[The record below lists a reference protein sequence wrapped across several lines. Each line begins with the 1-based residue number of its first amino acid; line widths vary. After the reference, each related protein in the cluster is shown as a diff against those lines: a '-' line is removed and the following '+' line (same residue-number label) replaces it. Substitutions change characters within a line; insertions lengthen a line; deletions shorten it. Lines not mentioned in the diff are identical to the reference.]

1 MASSKEL
8 ELAVKIAGKLDASY
22 GNALSGAAKQANAWS
37 KTAQK
42 AAQIATAA
50 FAAVGTATAAATV
63 VSVKNAISY
72 ESSMADVAKVVDGL
86 KDDNGELTAQYYE
99 MSDALLELSTRI
111 PMTAEELTQ
120 IAAAAGQSGIA
131 RKEIVGFAEDAAK
144 MGVAFDTTADQ
155 AGTWMAQW
163 RTAFKMNQKEVTTL
177 ADQINYLGNVSG
189 ANALQLSGIVT
200 AVGSLGDV
208 GGLSAAQIAAIG
220 DTMASVGVGEDV
232 AATGIAKMITT
243 MTAGSAAT
251 EKQSKVL
258 KKLGI
263 DATALAD
270 RMQTDAQG
278 AITDFMEALQ
288 KLPKAEQAAALKNYF
303 GQESIKPISA
313 LYTNLD
319 ELKKHFDQVA
329 DASLYAG
336 SMEDEYA
343 SRSATTENS
352 IQLAKNALMRLSIT
366 YGQMFAPYVKLAA
379 DKVTEFLNKLTE
391 MKPQMEAVF
400 GWIMSHG
407 KEIAA
412 TIGGIGTALGGVAAA
427 SKAKGAIDIGKQL
440 LGLGGND
447 TAGKGATKK
456 IKTSLVQQITD
467 IATTASQTWKQTRE
481 LAAVDG
487 AGPLALLGTL
497 PGAALSSAA
506 DTKPVQGVTG
516 YIARVKE
523 SFAGLNLG
531 NLGNEDGLVQRVAKQ
546 IGGQLQTGIQAIS
559 ESAPAQALQQ
569 KISGIVQMGAGA
581 IGKAQN
587 IAGKITGGI
596 GGAISKGIGAVSGS
610 GAAGNFVTGTIG
622 SGGLDLISAVGGN
635 ITSLTSRL
643 PAAANLI
650 STAFG
655 PLAGIFGSIL
665 SSALPIVAVVSSII
679 AVISIMGDHLDDVRT
694 AIGNVFGEQGL
705 AVFDGAKA
713 AIQNVGNT
721 IAQAFSPEKLAT
733 VRSAI
738 TGMFGEGAGAA
749 FDGVVQIV
757 QSVVGVLGQLV
768 TFSTTY
774 VKPIITEI
782 FSFVTQTV
790 LPGIMQAFSTAAPY
804 ISQIVSGLG
813 SVILQVATMIAQA
826 IQAALPVIMAVIQ
839 GVLAAFQV
847 AVPVILSVVQSLVA
861 SFQAIVTSIQGI
873 FDGLIAFV
881 TGVFTGNW
889 SQAWEGIKQIFGNA
903 FNALVELAK
912 VPINAVIALINGAID
927 GINSLTGGGI
937 SIPDWVP
944 VAGGQTFS
952 LKLNKIPALAHG
964 GFTQGVSIAGEAGT
978 EAVISFMPT
987 VRSANINTWQQAG
1000 RMLGVNQQQ
1009 AAAVAGAAQPA
1020 ASASSVVVIPAA
1032 VQSLMQQYA
1041 GATQGEALAFADRQV
1056 EMATADPLPLAL
1068 TGDGGNSGTDTEP
1081 TDDDDRPHSAPQ
1093 TGGSSS
1099 GNGGAVYQYAPQF
1112 IFQGSA
1118 NREDVEAANKMG
1130 MTEFRR
1136 MMEQYEKDNSRR
1148 RF

>member
-278 AITDFMEALQ
+278 AIIDFMEALQ

-391 MKPQMEAVF
+391 MKPQMEAAF

-596 GGAISKGIGAVSGS
+596 GGAISKGIGAVS

-1009 AAAVAGAAQPA
+1009 ATAVAGAAQPA

-1041 GATQGEALAFADRQV
+1041 GAMQGEALAFADRQV

-1081 TDDDDRPHSAPQ
+1081 TDDDRPHSAPQ

>member
-144 MGVAFDTTADQ
+144 MGVALDTTADQ

-278 AITDFMEALQ
+278 AIIDFMEALQ

-391 MKPQMEAVF
+391 MKPQMEAAF

-596 GGAISKGIGAVSGS
+596 GGAISKGIGAVSG
-610 GAAGNFVTGTIG
+610 AAGNFVTGTIG

-713 AIQNVGNT
+713 AIKNVGNT

-937 SIPDWVP
+937 SIPGWVP

>member
-278 AITDFMEALQ
+278 AIIDFMEALQ

-391 MKPQMEAVF
+391 MKPQMEAAF

-596 GGAISKGIGAVSGS
+596 GGAISKGIGAVS

-1081 TDDDDRPHSAPQ
+1081 TDDDRPHSAPQ

>member
-278 AITDFMEALQ
+278 AIIDFMEALQ
-288 KLPKAEQAAALKNYF
+288 KLPKPEQAAALKNYF

-319 ELKKHFDQVA
+319 ELKKHFNQVA

-391 MKPQMEAVF
+391 MKPQMEAAF

-467 IATTASQTWKQTRE
+467 IAATASQTWKQTRE

-506 DTKPVQGVTG
+506 DTKPAQAVTG

-531 NLGNEDGLVQRVAKQ
+531 NLGNEDGLVQRVTKH

-569 KISGIVQMGAGA
+569 KISSIVQMGAGA

-596 GGAISKGIGAVSGS
+596 GGAIGKGIGAIS
-610 GAAGNFVTGTIG
+610 GAAGNLLTGTIG
-622 SGGLDLISAVGGN
+622 SGGLDLIGAVGGN
-635 ITSLTSRL
+635 IASLTSRL

-813 SVILQVATMIAQA
+813 SVILQVATMIAQV
-826 IQAALPVIMAVIQ
+826 IQAALPIIEAVIQ

-847 AVPVILSVVQSLVA
+847 AVPAILSVVQSLVA
-861 SFQAIVTSIQGI
+861 SFQAIITSIQGV
-873 FDGLIAFV
+873 FDGLITFV

-889 SQAWEGIKQIFGNA
+889 GQAWEGVKQIFGNA

-912 VPINAVIALINGAID
+912 APINAVIALINGAID

-1068 TGDGGNSGTDTEP
+1068 TGDGGNPGTDTEP
-1081 TDDDDRPHSAPQ
+1081 TDGDDRPHSAPQ
-1093 TGGSSS
+1093 AGGSSN

>member
-278 AITDFMEALQ
+278 AIIDFMEALQ

-319 ELKKHFDQVA
+319 ELKKHFNQVA

-391 MKPQMEAVF
+391 MKPQMEAAF

-467 IATTASQTWKQTRE
+467 IAATASQTWKQTRE

-506 DTKPVQGVTG
+506 DTKPAQAVTG

-531 NLGNEDGLVQRVAKQ
+531 NLGNEDGLVQRVTKH

-569 KISGIVQMGAGA
+569 KISSIVQMGAGA

-596 GGAISKGIGAVSGS
+596 GGAIGKGIGAIS
-610 GAAGNFVTGTIG
+610 GAAGNLVTGTIG
-622 SGGLDLISAVGGN
+622 SGGLDLIGAVGGN
-635 ITSLTSRL
+635 IASLTSRL

-813 SVILQVATMIAQA
+813 SVILQVATMIAQV
-826 IQAALPVIMAVIQ
+826 IQAALPIIEAVIQ

-847 AVPVILSVVQSLVA
+847 AVPAILSVVQSLVA
-861 SFQAIVTSIQGI
+861 SFQAIITSIQGV
-873 FDGLIAFV
+873 FDGLITFV

-889 SQAWEGIKQIFGNA
+889 GQAWEGVKQIFGNA

-912 VPINAVIALINGAID
+912 APINAVIALINGAID

-1068 TGDGGNSGTDTEP
+1068 TGDGGNPGTDTEP
-1081 TDDDDRPHSAPQ
+1081 TDGDDRPHSAPQ
-1093 TGGSSS
+1093 AGGSSN

>member
-63 VSVKNAISY
+63 ASVKNAISY

-86 KDDNGELTAQYYE
+86 KDDNGALTAQYYE

-263 DATALAD
+263 DATDLAD

-278 AITDFMEALQ
+278 AIIDFMEALQ

-319 ELKKHFDQVA
+319 ELKKHFDHVA

-391 MKPQMEAVF
+391 MKPQMEAAF

-412 TIGGIGTALGGVAAA
+412 TIGGIATALGGAAVA

-447 TAGKGATKK
+447 AAGKGATKK

-467 IATTASQTWKQTRE
+467 IAATASQTWKQTRE

-506 DTKPVQGVTG
+506 DTKPAQAVTG

-531 NLGNEDGLVQRVAKQ
+531 NLGNEDGLVQRVTKH

-569 KISGIVQMGAGA
+569 KISSIVQMGAGA

-596 GGAISKGIGAVSGS
+596 GGAIGKGIGAIS
-610 GAAGNFVTGTIG
+610 GAAGNLVTGTIG

-635 ITSLTSRL
+635 IASLTSRL

-650 STAFG
+650 GTAFG
-655 PLAGIFGSIL
+655 PLTGIFGSIL

-679 AVISIMGDHLDDVRT
+679 AVISIMGDHLDDVRA

-713 AIQNVGNT
+713 AIQNVGDT

-768 TFSTTY
+768 AFSTTY

-826 IQAALPVIMAVIQ
+826 IQAALPVVMAVIQ

-861 SFQAIVTSIQGI
+861 SFQAIVASIQGV

-889 SQAWEGIKQIFGNA
+889 SQAWEGVKQIFGNA

-1068 TGDGGNSGTDTEP
+1068 TGDGSNPGTDTEP
-1081 TDDDDRPHSAPQ
+1081 TDGDDRPHSAPQ
-1093 TGGSSS
+1093 TGGSSN

>member
-111 PMTAEELTQ
+111 PVTAEELTQ

-278 AITDFMEALQ
+278 AIIDFMEALQ

-366 YGQMFAPYVKLAA
+366 CGQMFAPYVKLAA

-391 MKPQMEAVF
+391 MKPQMEAAF

-412 TIGGIGTALGGVAAA
+412 TIGGIATALGGAAVA

-447 TAGKGATKK
+447 AAGKGATKK

-467 IATTASQTWKQTRE
+467 IAATASQTWKQTRE

-596 GGAISKGIGAVSGS
+596 GGAISKGIGAVS

-1081 TDDDDRPHSAPQ
+1081 TDDDRPHSAPQ

>member
-111 PMTAEELTQ
+111 PMTAEELSQ

-278 AITDFMEALQ
+278 AIIDFMEALQ

-391 MKPQMEAVF
+391 MKPQMEAAF

-506 DTKPVQGVTG
+506 DTKPAQAVTG

-531 NLGNEDGLVQRVAKQ
+531 NLGNEDGLVQRVTKH

-569 KISGIVQMGAGA
+569 KISSIVQMGAGA

-596 GGAISKGIGAVSGS
+596 GGAIGKGIGAIS
-610 GAAGNFVTGTIG
+610 GAAGNLVTGTIG

-635 ITSLTSRL
+635 IASLTSRL

-650 STAFG
+650 GTAFG

-679 AVISIMGDHLDDVRT
+679 AVISIMGDHLDDVRA

-713 AIQNVGNT
+713 AIQNVGDT

-889 SQAWEGIKQIFGNA
+889 SQAWESIKQIFGNA

>member
-72 ESSMADVAKVVDGL
+72 ESNMADVAKVVDGL
-86 KDDNGELTAQYYE
+86 KDDNGELTAQYYG
-99 MSDALLELSTRI
+99 MSDALLKLSTRI
-111 PMTAEELTQ
+111 PVTAKGLTQ

-131 RKEIVGFAEDAAK
+131 RKEIVGFVEDAAK

-163 RTAFKMNQKEVTTL
+163 RTAFKMNQKEVTTM

-189 ANALQLSGIVT
+189 ANALQLSSIVT

-263 DATALAD
+263 DATDLAD

-278 AITDFMEALQ
+278 AIIDFMEALQ

-319 ELKKHFDQVA
+319 ELKKHFNQVA

-391 MKPQMEAVF
+391 MKPQMEAAF

-412 TIGGIGTALGGVAAA
+412 TIGGIATALGGAAVA

-447 TAGKGATKK
+447 AAGKGATKK
-456 IKTSLVQQITD
+456 IKASLVQQITD
-467 IATTASQTWKQTRE
+467 IAATASQTWKQTRE
-481 LAAVDG
+481 LTAVDG

-506 DTKPVQGVTG
+506 DTKPAQAVTG

-531 NLGNEDGLVQRVAKQ
+531 NLGNEDGLVQRVTKH

-569 KISGIVQMGAGA
+569 KISSIVQMGAGA

-596 GGAISKGIGAVSGS
+596 GGAIGKGIGAIS
-610 GAAGNFVTGTIG
+610 GAAGNLVTGTIG

-635 ITSLTSRL
+635 IASLTSRL

-650 STAFG
+650 GTAFG

-826 IQAALPVIMAVIQ
+826 IQATLPIIEAVIQ

-861 SFQAIVTSIQGI
+861 SFQAIVASIQGV

-889 SQAWEGIKQIFGNA
+889 GQAWEGVKQIFGNA

-912 VPINAVIALINGAID
+912 APINAVIALINGAID

-1068 TGDGGNSGTDTEP
+1068 TGDGGNPGTDTEP
-1081 TDDDDRPHSAPQ
+1081 TDGDDRPHSAPQ
-1093 TGGSSS
+1093 AGGSSN

>member
-263 DATALAD
+263 DATDLAN

-278 AITDFMEALQ
+278 AIIDFMEALQ

-319 ELKKHFDQVA
+319 ELKKHFNQVA

-391 MKPQMEAVF
+391 MKPQMEAAF

-412 TIGGIGTALGGVAAA
+412 TIGGIATALGGAAVA

-447 TAGKGATKK
+447 AAGKGTTKK

-506 DTKPVQGVTG
+506 DTKPAQAVTG

-531 NLGNEDGLVQRVAKQ
+531 NLGNEDGLVQRVTKH
-546 IGGQLQTGIQAIS
+546 IGGQLQTGIRAIS

-569 KISGIVQMGAGA
+569 KISSIVQMGAGA

-596 GGAISKGIGAVSGS
+596 GGAIGKGIGAIS
-610 GAAGNFVTGTIG
+610 GAAGNLVTGTIG

-635 ITSLTSRL
+635 IASLTSRL

-650 STAFG
+650 GTAFG

-679 AVISIMGDHLDDVRT
+679 AVISIMGDHLDDVRA

-713 AIQNVGNT
+713 AIKNVGDT

-757 QSVVGVLGQLV
+757 QGVVGVLGQLV

-826 IQAALPVIMAVIQ
+826 IQTALPVIMAVIQ

-861 SFQAIVTSIQGI
+861 SFQAIVTSIQGV

-889 SQAWEGIKQIFGNA
+889 SQAWEGVKQIFGNA

-1068 TGDGGNSGTDTEP
+1068 TGDGGNPGTDTEP

>member
-278 AITDFMEALQ
+278 AIIDFMEALQ

-319 ELKKHFDQVA
+319 ELKKHFNQVA

-391 MKPQMEAVF
+391 MKPQMEAAF

-412 TIGGIGTALGGVAAA
+412 TIGGIATALGGVAAA

-467 IATTASQTWKQTRE
+467 IAATASQTWKQTRE

-506 DTKPVQGVTG
+506 DTKPAQAVTG

-531 NLGNEDGLVQRVAKQ
+531 NLGNEDGLVQRVTKH

-569 KISGIVQMGAGA
+569 KISSIVQMGAGA

-596 GGAISKGIGAVSGS
+596 GGAIGKGIGAIS
-610 GAAGNFVTGTIG
+610 GAAGNLVTGTIG

-635 ITSLTSRL
+635 IASLTSRL

-650 STAFG
+650 GTAFG

-679 AVISIMGDHLDDVRT
+679 AVISIMGDHLDDVRA

-713 AIQNVGNT
+713 AIQNVGDT

-861 SFQAIVTSIQGI
+861 SFQAIVTSIQGV

-889 SQAWEGIKQIFGNA
+889 SQAWEGVKQIFGNA

-1068 TGDGGNSGTDTEP
+1068 TGDGGNPGTDTEP
-1081 TDDDDRPHSAPQ
+1081 TDGDDRPHSAPQ
-1093 TGGSSS
+1093 TGGSNN

-1112 IFQGSA
+1112 IFQGATS
-1118 NREDVEAANKMG
+1118 REDVEAANKMG

>member
-278 AITDFMEALQ
+278 AIIDFMEALQ

-319 ELKKHFDQVA
+319 ELKKHFNQVA

-391 MKPQMEAVF
+391 MKPQMEAAF

-412 TIGGIGTALGGVAAA
+412 TIGGIATALGGAAVA

-447 TAGKGATKK
+447 AAGKGTTKK

-467 IATTASQTWKQTRE
+467 IAATASQTWKQTRE

-506 DTKPVQGVTG
+506 DTKPAQAVTG

-531 NLGNEDGLVQRVAKQ
+531 NLGNEDGLVQRVTKH

-569 KISGIVQMGAGA
+569 KISSIVQMGAGA

-596 GGAISKGIGAVSGS
+596 GGAIGKGIGAIS
-610 GAAGNFVTGTIG
+610 GAAGNLVTGTIG

-635 ITSLTSRL
+635 IASLTSRL

-650 STAFG
+650 GTAFG

-713 AIQNVGNT
+713 AIQNVGDT

-889 SQAWEGIKQIFGNA
+889 SQAWEGVKQIFGNA

-1068 TGDGGNSGTDTEP
+1068 TGDGGNPGTDTEP
-1081 TDDDDRPHSAPQ
+1081 TDGDDRPHNAPQ
-1093 TGGSSS
+1093 TGGSSN

>member
-63 VSVKNAISY
+63 ASVKNAISY

-263 DATALAD
+263 DATDLAD

-278 AITDFMEALQ
+278 AIIDFMEALQ

-319 ELKKHFDQVA
+319 ELKKHFGQVA
-329 DASLYAG
+329 DVSLYAG

-391 MKPQMEAVF
+391 MKPQMEAAF

-412 TIGGIGTALGGVAAA
+412 TIGGIATALGGAAVA

-447 TAGKGATKK
+447 AAGKGATKK

-467 IATTASQTWKQTRE
+467 IAATASQTWKQTRE

-506 DTKPVQGVTG
+506 DTKPAQAVTG

-531 NLGNEDGLVQRVAKQ
+531 NLGNEDGLVQRVTKH

-569 KISGIVQMGAGA
+569 KISSIVQMGAGA

-596 GGAISKGIGAVSGS
+596 GGAIGKGIGAIS
-610 GAAGNFVTGTIG
+610 GAAGNLVTGTIG

-635 ITSLTSRL
+635 IASLTSRL

-650 STAFG
+650 GTAFG
-655 PLAGIFGSIL
+655 PLTGIFGSIL

-679 AVISIMGDHLDDVRT
+679 AVISIMGDHLDDVRA

-713 AIQNVGNT
+713 AIQNVGDT

-768 TFSTTY
+768 AFSTTY

-826 IQAALPVIMAVIQ
+826 IQAALPVVMAVIQ

-861 SFQAIVTSIQGI
+861 SFQAIVASIQGV

-889 SQAWEGIKQIFGNA
+889 SQAWEGVKQIFGNA

-1020 ASASSVVVIPAA
+1020 ASASSVVVIPAS

-1068 TGDGGNSGTDTEP
+1068 TGDGGNPGTDTEP
-1081 TDDDDRPHSAPQ
+1081 TDGDDRPHSAPQ
-1093 TGGSSS
+1093 TGGSSN

-1118 NREDVEAANKMG
+1118 SREDVEAANKMG

>member
-1 MASSKEL
+1 M
-8 ELAVKIAGKLDASY
+8 
-22 GNALSGAAKQANAWS
+22 
-37 KTAQK
+37 
-42 AAQIATAA
+42 
-50 FAAVGTATAAATV
+50 
-63 VSVKNAISY
+63 
-72 ESSMADVAKVVDGL
+72 
-86 KDDNGELTAQYYE
+86 
-99 MSDALLELSTRI
+99 
-111 PMTAEELTQ
+111 
-120 IAAAAGQSGIA
+120 
-131 RKEIVGFAEDAAK
+131 
-144 MGVAFDTTADQ
+144 
-155 AGTWMAQW
+155 
-163 RTAFKMNQKEVTTL
+163 
-177 ADQINYLGNVSG
+177 
-189 ANALQLSGIVT
+189 
-200 AVGSLGDV
+200 
-208 GGLSAAQIAAIG
+208 
-220 DTMASVGVGEDV
+220 
-232 AATGIAKMITT
+232 
-243 MTAGSAAT
+243 
-251 EKQSKVL
+251 
-258 KKLGI
+258 
-263 DATALAD
+263 
-270 RMQTDAQG
+270 
-278 AITDFMEALQ
+278 
-288 KLPKAEQAAALKNYF
+288 
-303 GQESIKPISA
+303 
-313 LYTNLD
+313 
-319 ELKKHFDQVA
+319 
-329 DASLYAG
+329 
-336 SMEDEYA
+336 
-343 SRSATTENS
+343 
-352 IQLAKNALMRLSIT
+352 
-366 YGQMFAPYVKLAA
+366 
-379 DKVTEFLNKLTE
+379 
-391 MKPQMEAVF
+391 
-400 GWIMSHG
+400 
-407 KEIAA
+407 
-412 TIGGIGTALGGVAAA
+412 
-427 SKAKGAIDIGKQL
+427 
-440 LGLGGND
+440 
-447 TAGKGATKK
+447 
-456 IKTSLVQQITD
+456 
-467 IATTASQTWKQTRE
+467 
-481 LAAVDG
+481 
-487 AGPLALLGTL
+487 
-497 PGAALSSAA
+497 
-506 DTKPVQGVTG
+506 TG

-531 NLGNEDGLVQRVAKQ
+531 NLGNEDGLVQRVTKH

-596 GGAISKGIGAVSGS
+596 GGAISKGIGAVS

-782 FSFVTQTV
+782 FGFVTQTV

-826 IQAALPVIMAVIQ
+826 IQAALPIIEAVIQ

-847 AVPVILSVVQSLVA
+847 AVPAILSVVQSLVA
-861 SFQAIVTSIQGI
+861 SFQAIITSIQGI
-873 FDGLIAFV
+873 FDGLITFV

-889 SQAWEGIKQIFGNA
+889 GQAWEGVKQIFGNA

-912 VPINAVIALINGAID
+912 APINAVIALINGAID

-944 VAGGQTFS
+944 VVGGQTFS

-987 VRSANINTWQQAG
+987 VRSENIGTWQQAG

-1020 ASASSVVVIPAA
+1020 ANASSVVVIPAA
-1032 VQSLMQQYA
+1032 VQNLMQQYA
-1041 GATQGEALAFADRQV
+1041 GATQSETLAFADRQV

-1068 TGDGGNSGTDTEP
+1068 TGEGGKPGDSPEPDGSEDDKPRSTPQPSG
-1081 TDDDDRPHSAPQ
+1081 
-1093 TGGSSS
+1093 SS

-1118 NREDVEAANKMG
+1118 SREDVEAANKMG
-1130 MTEFRR
+1130 MAEFRR

>member
-86 KDDNGELTAQYYE
+86 KDDNGDLTAQYYE

-278 AITDFMEALQ
+278 AIIDFMEALQ

-391 MKPQMEAVF
+391 MKPQMEAAF

-596 GGAISKGIGAVSGS
+596 GGAISKGIGAVSG
-610 GAAGNFVTGTIG
+610 AAGNLVTGTIG
-622 SGGLDLISAVGGN
+622 SGGLDLISAAGGN

-738 TGMFGEGAGAA
+738 TGMFGERAGAA

-889 SQAWEGIKQIFGNA
+889 SQAWESIKQIFGNA

>member
-63 VSVKNAISY
+63 ASVKNAISY

-86 KDDNGELTAQYYE
+86 KDNNGELTAQYYE

-278 AITDFMEALQ
+278 AIIDFMEALQ

-391 MKPQMEAVF
+391 MKPQMEAAF

-467 IATTASQTWKQTRE
+467 IAATASQTWKQTRE

-506 DTKPVQGVTG
+506 DTKPAQAVTG

-531 NLGNEDGLVQRVAKQ
+531 NLGNEDGLVQRVTKH

-569 KISGIVQMGAGA
+569 KISSIVQMGAGA

-596 GGAISKGIGAVSGS
+596 GGAIGKGIGAIS
-610 GAAGNFVTGTIG
+610 GAAGNLVTGTIG
-622 SGGLDLISAVGGN
+622 SGGLDLIGAVGGN
-635 ITSLTSRL
+635 IASLTSRL

-861 SFQAIVTSIQGI
+861 SFQAIVTSIQGV

-1068 TGDGGNSGTDTEP
+1068 TGDGGNPGTDTEP
-1081 TDDDDRPHSAPQ
+1081 TDGDDRPHSAPQ
-1093 TGGSSS
+1093 TGGSSN

>member
-263 DATALAD
+263 DATTLAD

-278 AITDFMEALQ
+278 AIIDFMEALQ

-319 ELKKHFDQVA
+319 ELKKHFNQVA

-391 MKPQMEAVF
+391 MKPQMEAAF

-412 TIGGIGTALGGVAAA
+412 TIGGIATALGGVAVA

-447 TAGKGATKK
+447 AAGKGATKK

-467 IATTASQTWKQTRE
+467 IAATASQTWKQTRE

-506 DTKPVQGVTG
+506 DTKPAQAVTG

-531 NLGNEDGLVQRVAKQ
+531 NLGNEDGLVQRVTKH

-569 KISGIVQMGAGA
+569 KISSIVQMGAGA

-596 GGAISKGIGAVSGS
+596 GGAIGKGIGAVSG
-610 GAAGNFVTGTIG
+610 AAGNLVTGTIG

-635 ITSLTSRL
+635 IASLTSRL

-650 STAFG
+650 GTAFG
-655 PLAGIFGSIL
+655 PLTGIFGSIL

-705 AVFDGAKA
+705 AVFDGARA
-713 AIQNVGNT
+713 AIQNVGDT

-847 AVPVILSVVQSLVA
+847 AVPVILSVVQSLVT
-861 SFQAIVTSIQGI
+861 SFQAIVTSIQGV

-1056 EMATADPLPLAL
+1056 EMATAAPLPLAL
-1068 TGDGGNSGTDTEP
+1068 TGDGGNPGTDTEP
-1081 TDDDDRPHSAPQ
+1081 TDGDDRPHSAPQ
-1093 TGGSSS
+1093 TGGSSN

>member
-72 ESSMADVAKVVDGL
+72 ESSMGDVAKVVDGL
-86 KDDNGELTAQYYE
+86 KDDNGELTAQYYG
-99 MSDALLELSTRI
+99 MSDALLKLSTRI
-111 PMTAEELTQ
+111 PVTAKGLTQ

-131 RKEIVGFAEDAAK
+131 REEIVGFTEDAAK

-189 ANALQLSGIVT
+189 ANALQLSSIVT

-263 DATALAD
+263 DATDLAD

-278 AITDFMEALQ
+278 AIIDFMEALQ

-319 ELKKHFDQVA
+319 ELKKHFNQVA

-391 MKPQMEAVF
+391 MKPQMEAAF

-412 TIGGIGTALGGVAAA
+412 TIGGIATALGGAAVA

-440 LGLGGND
+440 PGLGGND
-447 TAGKGATKK
+447 AAGKGTTKK

-467 IATTASQTWKQTRE
+467 IAATASQTWKQTRE

-487 AGPLALLGTL
+487 AGPLTLLGTL

-506 DTKPVQGVTG
+506 DTKPAQAVTG

-531 NLGNEDGLVQRVAKQ
+531 NLGNEDGLVQRVTKH

-569 KISGIVQMGAGA
+569 KISSIVQMGAGA

-596 GGAISKGIGAVSGS
+596 GGAIGKGIGAIS
-610 GAAGNFVTGTIG
+610 GAAGNLVTGTIG

-635 ITSLTSRL
+635 IASLTSRL

-650 STAFG
+650 GTAFG
-655 PLAGIFGSIL
+655 PLTGIFGSIL

-679 AVISIMGDHLDDVRT
+679 AVISIMGDHLDDVRA

-713 AIQNVGNT
+713 AIQNVGDT

-826 IQAALPVIMAVIQ
+826 IQTALPVIMAVIQ

-861 SFQAIVTSIQGI
+861 SFQAIVTSIQGV

-889 SQAWEGIKQIFGNA
+889 SQAWEGVKQIFGNA

-1068 TGDGGNSGTDTEP
+1068 TGDGGNPGTDTEP

>member
-63 VSVKNAISY
+63 ASVKNAISY

-189 ANALQLSGIVT
+189 ANALQLSSIVT

-232 AATGIAKMITT
+232 AATGIAKLITT

-263 DATALAD
+263 DATDLAD

-278 AITDFMEALQ
+278 AIIDFMEALQ

-303 GQESIKPISA
+303 GQESIKPISV

-319 ELKKHFDQVA
+319 ELKKHFNQVA

-379 DKVTEFLNKLTE
+379 DKATEFLNKLTE
-391 MKPQMEAVF
+391 MKPQMEAAF

-412 TIGGIGTALGGVAAA
+412 TIGGIATALGGAAVA
-427 SKAKGAIDIGKQL
+427 SKAKGATDIGKQL

-447 TAGKGATKK
+447 AAGKGATEK

-467 IATTASQTWKQTRE
+467 IAATASQTWKQTRE

-506 DTKPVQGVTG
+506 DTKPAQAVTG

-531 NLGNEDGLVQRVAKQ
+531 NLGNEDGLVQRVTKH

-569 KISGIVQMGAGA
+569 KISSIVQMGAGA

-596 GGAISKGIGAVSGS
+596 GGAIGKGIGAIS
-610 GAAGNFVTGTIG
+610 GAAGNLVTGTIG

-635 ITSLTSRL
+635 IASLTSRL

-650 STAFG
+650 GTAFG

-679 AVISIMGDHLDDVRT
+679 AVISIMGDHLDDVRA

-705 AVFDGAKA
+705 AVFDGAKT
-713 AIQNVGNT
+713 AIQNVGDT

-826 IQAALPVIMAVIQ
+826 IRAALPVIMAVIQ

-1068 TGDGGNSGTDTEP
+1068 TGDGGNPGTDTEP
-1081 TDDDDRPHSAPQ
+1081 TDGDDRPHSAPQ
-1093 TGGSSS
+1093 TGGSSN

>member
-278 AITDFMEALQ
+278 AIIDFMEALQ

-319 ELKKHFDQVA
+319 ELKKHFNQVA

-391 MKPQMEAVF
+391 MKPQMEAAF

-412 TIGGIGTALGGVAAA
+412 TIGGIATALGGAAVA

-447 TAGKGATKK
+447 AAGKGATKK

-467 IATTASQTWKQTRE
+467 IAATASQTWKQTRE

-497 PGAALSSAA
+497 PGAALSSAT
-506 DTKPVQGVTG
+506 DTKPAQAVTG

-531 NLGNEDGLVQRVAKQ
+531 NLGNEDGLVQRVTKH

-569 KISGIVQMGAGA
+569 KISSIVQMGAGA

-596 GGAISKGIGAVSGS
+596 GGAIGKGIGAIS
-610 GAAGNFVTGTIG
+610 GAAGNLVTGTIG

-635 ITSLTSRL
+635 IASLTSRL

-650 STAFG
+650 GTAFG
-655 PLAGIFGSIL
+655 PLTGIFGSIL

-713 AIQNVGNT
+713 AIQNVGDT

-847 AVPVILSVVQSLVA
+847 AVPVILSVVQSLAA

-889 SQAWEGIKQIFGNA
+889 SQAWEGVKQIFGDA

-1068 TGDGGNSGTDTEP
+1068 TGDGGNPGTDTEP
-1081 TDDDDRPHSAPQ
+1081 TDGDDRPHSAPQ
-1093 TGGSSS
+1093 TGGSSN

>member
-50 FAAVGTATAAATV
+50 FAAVDTATAAATV
-63 VSVKNAISY
+63 ASVKNAISY

-86 KDDNGELTAQYYE
+86 KDDNGALTAQYYE

-263 DATALAD
+263 DATDLAD

-278 AITDFMEALQ
+278 AIIDFMEALQ

-303 GQESIKPISA
+303 GQESIKPIST

-379 DKVTEFLNKLTE
+379 DKVAEFLNKLTE
-391 MKPQMEAVF
+391 MKPQMEAAF

-412 TIGGIGTALGGVAAA
+412 TIGGIATALGGAAVA

-447 TAGKGATKK
+447 AAGKGATKK

-467 IATTASQTWKQTRE
+467 IAATASQTWKQTRE

-487 AGPLALLGTL
+487 TGPLALLGTL
-497 PGAALSSAA
+497 PDAALSSAA
-506 DTKPVQGVTG
+506 DTKPAQAVTG

-531 NLGNEDGLVQRVAKQ
+531 NLGNEDGLVQRVTKH

-569 KISGIVQMGAGA
+569 KISSIVQMGAGA
-581 IGKAQN
+581 IGKVQN

-596 GGAISKGIGAVSGS
+596 GGAIGKGIGAIS
-610 GAAGNFVTGTIG
+610 GAAGNLVTGTIG

-635 ITSLTSRL
+635 IASLTSRL

-650 STAFG
+650 GTAFG
-655 PLAGIFGSIL
+655 PLTGIFGSIL

-679 AVISIMGDHLDDVRT
+679 AVISIMGDHLDDVRA

-713 AIQNVGNT
+713 AIQNVGDT

-782 FSFVTQTV
+782 FGFVTQTV

-861 SFQAIVTSIQGI
+861 SFQAIVASIQGV

-889 SQAWEGIKQIFGNA
+889 SQAWEGVKQIFGNA

-1068 TGDGGNSGTDTEP
+1068 TGDGSNPGTDTEP
-1081 TDDDDRPHSAPQ
+1081 TDGDDRPHSAPQ
-1093 TGGSSS
+1093 TGGSSN

>member
-22 GNALSGAAKQANAWS
+22 GNALSGAAKQANTWS

-263 DATALAD
+263 DATDLAD
-270 RMQTDAQG
+270 RMQTDAKG
-278 AITDFMEALQ
+278 AIIDFMEALQ

-391 MKPQMEAVF
+391 MKPQMEAAF

-412 TIGGIGTALGGVAAA
+412 TIGGIATALGGAAVA

-447 TAGKGATKK
+447 AAGKGATKK

-467 IATTASQTWKQTRE
+467 IAATASQTWKQTRE

-506 DTKPVQGVTG
+506 DTKPAQAVTG

-531 NLGNEDGLVQRVAKQ
+531 NLGNEDGLVQRVTKH

-569 KISGIVQMGAGA
+569 KISSIVQMGAGA

-596 GGAISKGIGAVSGS
+596 GGAIGKGIGAIS
-610 GAAGNFVTGTIG
+610 GAAGNLVTGTIG

-635 ITSLTSRL
+635 IASLTSRL

-650 STAFG
+650 GTAFG

-713 AIQNVGNT
+713 AIQNVGDT

-826 IQAALPVIMAVIQ
+826 IQTALPVIMAVIQ
-839 GVLAAFQV
+839 GILAAFQV

-861 SFQAIVTSIQGI
+861 SFQAIVTSIQGV

-889 SQAWEGIKQIFGNA
+889 SQAWEGVKQIFGNA

-1068 TGDGGNSGTDTEP
+1068 TGDGGNPGTDTEP
-1081 TDDDDRPHSAPQ
+1081 TDGDDRPHSAPQ
-1093 TGGSSS
+1093 TGGSSN

>member
-63 VSVKNAISY
+63 ASVKNAISY

-278 AITDFMEALQ
+278 AIIDFMEALQ

-319 ELKKHFDQVA
+319 ELKKHFNQVA

-391 MKPQMEAVF
+391 MKPQMEAAF

-412 TIGGIGTALGGVAAA
+412 TIGGIATALGGAAAA

-447 TAGKGATKK
+447 AAGKGTTKK

-467 IATTASQTWKQTRE
+467 IAATASQTWKQTRE

-506 DTKPVQGVTG
+506 DTKPAQAVTG
-516 YIARVKE
+516 YIARAKE

-531 NLGNEDGLVQRVAKQ
+531 NLGNEDGLVQRVTKH

-569 KISGIVQMGAGA
+569 KISSIVQMGAGA

-596 GGAISKGIGAVSGS
+596 GGAIGKGIGAIS
-610 GAAGNFVTGTIG
+610 GAAGNLVTGTIG

-635 ITSLTSRL
+635 IASLTSRL

-650 STAFG
+650 GTAFG

-679 AVISIMGDHLDDVRT
+679 AVISIMGDHLDDVRA

-705 AVFDGAKA
+705 AVFDGAKT
-713 AIQNVGNT
+713 AIQNVGDT

-749 FDGVVQIV
+749 FDGVVQII

-861 SFQAIVTSIQGI
+861 SFQAIVTSIQGV

-1032 VQSLMQQYA
+1032 VQNLMQQYA

-1068 TGDGGNSGTDTEP
+1068 TGTGGNPGTDTEP
-1081 TDDDDRPHSAPQ
+1081 TDGDDRPHSTPQ

-1112 IFQGSA
+1112 IFQGSTS
-1118 NREDVEAANKMG
+1118 REDVEAANKMG
-1130 MTEFRR
+1130 MAEFRR

>member
-278 AITDFMEALQ
+278 AIIDFMEALQ

-319 ELKKHFDQVA
+319 ELKKHFNQVA

-391 MKPQMEAVF
+391 MKPQMEAAF

-412 TIGGIGTALGGVAAA
+412 TIGGIATALGGAAVA

-447 TAGKGATKK
+447 AAGKGTTKK

-467 IATTASQTWKQTRE
+467 IAATASQTWKQTRE

-506 DTKPVQGVTG
+506 DTKPAQAVTG

-531 NLGNEDGLVQRVAKQ
+531 NLGNEDGLVQRVTKH

-569 KISGIVQMGAGA
+569 KISSIVQMGAGA

-596 GGAISKGIGAVSGS
+596 GGAIGKGIGAIS
-610 GAAGNFVTGTIG
+610 GAAGNLVTGTIG

-635 ITSLTSRL
+635 IASLTSRL

-650 STAFG
+650 GTAFG

-713 AIQNVGNT
+713 AIQNVGDT

-826 IQAALPVIMAVIQ
+826 IQTVLPVIMAVIQ

-861 SFQAIVTSIQGI
+861 SFQAIVTSIQGV

-889 SQAWEGIKQIFGNA
+889 SQAWEGVKQIFGNA

>member
-86 KDDNGELTAQYYE
+86 KDDNGELTAQYYG
-99 MSDALLELSTRI
+99 MSDALLKLSTRI
-111 PMTAEELTQ
+111 PVTAKGLTQ

-144 MGVAFDTTADQ
+144 MSVAFDTTADQ

-189 ANALQLSGIVT
+189 ANALQLSSIVT

-232 AATGIAKMITT
+232 TATGIAKMITT

-263 DATALAD
+263 DATDLAD

-278 AITDFMEALQ
+278 AIIDFMEALQ

-319 ELKKHFDQVA
+319 ELKKHFNQVA

-391 MKPQMEAVF
+391 MKPQMEAAF

-412 TIGGIGTALGGVAAA
+412 TIGGIATALGGVAVA
-427 SKAKGAIDIGKQL
+427 SKAKDAIDIGKQL
-440 LGLGGND
+440 LGLDGND
-447 TAGKGATKK
+447 AAGKGATKK

-467 IATTASQTWKQTRE
+467 IAATASQTWKQTRE

-506 DTKPVQGVTG
+506 DTKPAQAVTG

-531 NLGNEDGLVQRVAKQ
+531 NLGNEDGLVQRVTKH

-569 KISGIVQMGAGA
+569 KISSIVQMGAGA

-596 GGAISKGIGAVSGS
+596 GGAIGKGIGAIS
-610 GAAGNFVTGTIG
+610 GAAGNLVTGTIG

-635 ITSLTSRL
+635 IASLTSRL

-679 AVISIMGDHLDDVRT
+679 AVISIMGDHLDDVRA

-713 AIQNVGNT
+713 AIQNVGDT

-782 FSFVTQTV
+782 FGFVTQTV

-813 SVILQVATMIAQA
+813 SVILQVTTMIAQA
-826 IQAALPVIMAVIQ
+826 IQAALPIIEAVIQ

-847 AVPVILSVVQSLVA
+847 AVPAILSVVQSLVA

-889 SQAWEGIKQIFGNA
+889 GQAWEGVKQIFGNA

-912 VPINAVIALINGAID
+912 APINSVIALINGAID

-944 VAGGQTFS
+944 VVGGQTFS

-987 VRSANINTWQQAG
+987 VRSENIGTWQQAG

-1020 ASASSVVVIPAA
+1020 ANASSVVVIPAA

-1056 EMATADPLPLAL
+1056 EMATADPMPLAL
-1068 TGDGGNSGTDTEP
+1068 TGDGGNPGTDTEP
-1081 TDDDDRPHSAPQ
+1081 TDGDDRPHNAPQ
-1093 TGGSSS
+1093 TGGSSN

>member
-200 AVGSLGDV
+200 AVGSLGNV

-278 AITDFMEALQ
+278 AIIDFMEALQ

-319 ELKKHFDQVA
+319 ELKKHFNQVA

-391 MKPQMEAVF
+391 MKPQMEAAF

-412 TIGGIGTALGGVAAA
+412 TIGGIATALGGAAVA

-447 TAGKGATKK
+447 AAGKGTTKK

-467 IATTASQTWKQTRE
+467 IAATASQTWKQTRE

-506 DTKPVQGVTG
+506 DTKPAQAVTG

-531 NLGNEDGLVQRVAKQ
+531 NLGNEDGLVQRVTKH

-569 KISGIVQMGAGA
+569 KISSIVQMGAGA

-596 GGAISKGIGAVSGS
+596 GGAIGKGIGAIS
-610 GAAGNFVTGTIG
+610 GAAGNLVTGTIG
-622 SGGLDLISAVGGN
+622 SGALDLISAVGGN
-635 ITSLTSRL
+635 IASLTSRL

-650 STAFG
+650 GTAFG

-713 AIQNVGNT
+713 AIQNVGDT

-889 SQAWEGIKQIFGNA
+889 SQAWEGVKQIFGNA

-1068 TGDGGNSGTDTEP
+1068 TGDGGNPGTDTEP
-1081 TDDDDRPHSAPQ
+1081 TDGDDRPHSAPQ
-1093 TGGSSS
+1093 TGGSSN

>member
-251 EKQSKVL
+251 EKQSKIL

-596 GGAISKGIGAVSGS
+596 GGAISKGIGAVSG
-610 GAAGNFVTGTIG
+610 AAGNFVTGTIG

-873 FDGLIAFV
+873 FDGLIVFV

>member
-50 FAAVGTATAAATV
+50 FAAVDTATAAATV

-86 KDDNGELTAQYYE
+86 KDDNGELTAQYYG
-99 MSDALLELSTRI
+99 MSDALLKLSTRI
-111 PMTAEELTQ
+111 PVTAKGLTQ

-131 RKEIVGFAEDAAK
+131 RKEIVGFVEDAAK

-189 ANALQLSGIVT
+189 ANALQLSSIVT

-263 DATALAD
+263 DATDLAD

-278 AITDFMEALQ
+278 AIIDFMEALQ

-313 LYTNLD
+313 LYTSLD
-319 ELKKHFDQVA
+319 ELKKHFAQVA

-391 MKPQMEAVF
+391 MKPQMEAAF

-412 TIGGIGTALGGVAAA
+412 TIGGIATALGGAAVA

-447 TAGKGATKK
+447 AAGKGATKK

-467 IATTASQTWKQTRE
+467 IAATASQTWKQTRE

-506 DTKPVQGVTG
+506 DTKPAQAVTG

-531 NLGNEDGLVQRVAKQ
+531 NLGNEDGLVQRVTKH

-569 KISGIVQMGAGA
+569 KISSIVQMGAGA

-596 GGAISKGIGAVSGS
+596 GGAIGKGIGAIS
-610 GAAGNFVTGTIG
+610 GAAGNLVTGTIG

-635 ITSLTSRL
+635 IASLTSRL

-650 STAFG
+650 GTAFG
-655 PLAGIFGSIL
+655 PLTGIFGSIL

-713 AIQNVGNT
+713 AIQNVGDT
-721 IAQAFSPEKLAT
+721 IAKAFSPEKLAT

-889 SQAWEGIKQIFGNA
+889 SQAWEGVKQIFGGA
-903 FNALVELAK
+903 FDALVGLLK
-912 VPINAVIALINGAID
+912 TPVNAVIALINKAIS
-927 GINSLTGGGI
+927 GINGLGLD
-937 SIPDWVP
+937 IPDWVP
-944 VAGGQTFS
+944 IIGGKSFHIS
-952 LKLNKIPALAHG
+952 IPEIPMLAKG
-964 GFTQGVSIAGEAGT
+964 GFTDGVSIAGEAGR
-978 EAVISFMPT
+978 EAVISFQRG
-987 VRSANINTWQQAG
+987 VRAQNIATWAQAG
-1000 RMLGVNQQQ
+1000 RMLGVSAEQ
-1009 AAAVAGAAQPA
+1009 ALSAADGAELKAIDPGEGGGGGGSFTFA
-1020 ASASSVVVIPAA
+1020 PNIVI
-1032 VQSLMQQYA
+1032 
-1041 GATQGEALAFADRQV
+1041 QGNADADVLEEALRRAKEEFEAWYEQMMRKR
-1056 EMATADPLPLAL
+1056 ARTA
-1068 TGDGGNSGTDTEP
+1068 
-1081 TDDDDRPHSAPQ
+1081 
-1093 TGGSSS
+1093 
-1099 GNGGAVYQYAPQF
+1099 Y
-1112 IFQGSA
+1112 
-1118 NREDVEAANKMG
+1118 
-1130 MTEFRR
+1130 
-1136 MMEQYEKDNSRR
+1136 
-1148 RF
+1148 

>member
-278 AITDFMEALQ
+278 AIIDFMEALQ

-319 ELKKHFDQVA
+319 ELKKHFNQVA

-391 MKPQMEAVF
+391 MKPQMEAAF

-467 IATTASQTWKQTRE
+467 IAATASQTWKQTRE

-506 DTKPVQGVTG
+506 DTKPAQAVTG

-531 NLGNEDGLVQRVAKQ
+531 NLGNEDGLVQRVTKH

-569 KISGIVQMGAGA
+569 KISSIVQMGAGA

-596 GGAISKGIGAVSGS
+596 GGAIGKGIGAIS
-610 GAAGNFVTGTIG
+610 GAAGNLLTGTIG
-622 SGGLDLISAVGGN
+622 SGGLDLIGAVGGN
-635 ITSLTSRL
+635 IASLTSRL

-813 SVILQVATMIAQA
+813 SVILQVATMIAQV
-826 IQAALPVIMAVIQ
+826 IQAALPIIEAVIQ

-847 AVPVILSVVQSLVA
+847 AVPAILSVVQSLVA
-861 SFQAIVTSIQGI
+861 SFQAIITSIQGV
-873 FDGLIAFV
+873 FDGLITFV

-889 SQAWEGIKQIFGNA
+889 GQAWEGVKQIFGNA

-912 VPINAVIALINGAID
+912 APINAVIALINGAID

-1009 AAAVAGAAQPA
+1009 AAAVAGATQPA
-1020 ASASSVVVIPAA
+1020 ASASSVVVIPAT

-1068 TGDGGNSGTDTEP
+1068 TGDGGNPGTDTEP
-1081 TDDDDRPHSAPQ
+1081 TDGDDRPHSAPQ

>member
-506 DTKPVQGVTG
+506 DTKPAQAVTG

-531 NLGNEDGLVQRVAKQ
+531 NLGNEDGLVQRATKH

-569 KISGIVQMGAGA
+569 KISSIVQMGAGA

-596 GGAISKGIGAVSGS
+596 GGAIGKGIGAIS
-610 GAAGNFVTGTIG
+610 GAAGNLVTGTIG
-622 SGGLDLISAVGGN
+622 SGGLDLIGAVGGN
-635 ITSLTSRL
+635 IASLTSRL

-705 AVFDGAKA
+705 AVFDGARA
-713 AIQNVGNT
+713 AIQNVGDT

-1068 TGDGGNSGTDTEP
+1068 TGDGGNPGTDTEP

>member
-22 GNALSGAAKQANAWS
+22 GNALSGAAKQANTWS

-263 DATALAD
+263 DATDLAD

-278 AITDFMEALQ
+278 AIIDFMEALQ

-391 MKPQMEAVF
+391 MKPQMEAAF

-412 TIGGIGTALGGVAAA
+412 TIGGIATALGGAAVA

-447 TAGKGATKK
+447 AAGKGATKK

-467 IATTASQTWKQTRE
+467 IAATASQTWKQTRE

-506 DTKPVQGVTG
+506 DTKPAQAVTG

-531 NLGNEDGLVQRVAKQ
+531 NLGNEDGLVQRVTKH

-569 KISGIVQMGAGA
+569 KISSIVQMGAGA

-596 GGAISKGIGAVSGS
+596 GGAIGKGIGAIS
-610 GAAGNFVTGTIG
+610 GAAGNLVTGTIG

-635 ITSLTSRL
+635 IASLTSRL

-650 STAFG
+650 GTAFG

-705 AVFDGAKA
+705 AVFDGAKV
-713 AIQNVGNT
+713 AIQNVGDT

-804 ISQIVSGLG
+804 IIQIVSGLG

-861 SFQAIVTSIQGI
+861 SFQAIVTSIQGV

-1056 EMATADPLPLAL
+1056 EMAIADPLPLAL
-1068 TGDGGNSGTDTEP
+1068 TGDGGNPGTDTEP
-1081 TDDDDRPHSAPQ
+1081 TDGDDRPHSAPQ
-1093 TGGSSS
+1093 TGGSSN

>member
-278 AITDFMEALQ
+278 AIIDFMEALQ

-391 MKPQMEAVF
+391 MKPQMEAAF

-456 IKTSLVQQITD
+456 IKTSLVQQIAD

-596 GGAISKGIGAVSGS
+596 GGAISKGIGAVS

-912 VPINAVIALINGAID
+912 VPINTVIALINGAID

-1068 TGDGGNSGTDTEP
+1068 TGEGGKPGDSPEPDGSEDDKPRSTPQPSG
-1081 TDDDDRPHSAPQ
+1081 
-1093 TGGSSS
+1093 SS

-1118 NREDVEAANKMG
+1118 SREDVEAANKMG
-1130 MTEFRR
+1130 MAEFRR

>member
-72 ESSMADVAKVVDGL
+72 ESNMADVAKVVDGL

-278 AITDFMEALQ
+278 AIIDFMEALQ

-319 ELKKHFDQVA
+319 ELKKHFNQVA

-391 MKPQMEAVF
+391 MKPQMEAAF

-412 TIGGIGTALGGVAAA
+412 TIGGIATALGGAAVA

-440 LGLGGND
+440 LGFAGND
-447 TAGKGATKK
+447 AAGKGATKK

-467 IATTASQTWKQTRE
+467 IASTASQTWKQTRE

-506 DTKPVQGVTG
+506 DTKPAQAVTG

-531 NLGNEDGLVQRVAKQ
+531 NLGNEDGLVQRVTKH

-569 KISGIVQMGAGA
+569 KISSIVQMGAGA

-596 GGAISKGIGAVSGS
+596 GGAIGKGIGAIS
-610 GAAGNFVTGTIG
+610 GAAGNLVTGTIG

-635 ITSLTSRL
+635 IASLTSRL

-650 STAFG
+650 GTAFG
-655 PLAGIFGSIL
+655 PLTGIFGSIL

-705 AVFDGAKA
+705 AVFDGARA
-713 AIQNVGNT
+713 AIQNVGDT

-826 IQAALPVIMAVIQ
+826 IQAALPVVMAVIQ

-861 SFQAIVTSIQGI
+861 SFQAIVTSIQGV

-1068 TGDGGNSGTDTEP
+1068 TGDGGNPGTDTEP
-1081 TDDDDRPHSAPQ
+1081 TDGDDRPHSAPQ
-1093 TGGSSS
+1093 TGGSSN

>member
-22 GNALSGAAKQANAWS
+22 GNALSGAAKQANTWS

-263 DATALAD
+263 DATDLAD

-278 AITDFMEALQ
+278 AIIDFMEALQ

-391 MKPQMEAVF
+391 MKPQMEAAF

-412 TIGGIGTALGGVAAA
+412 TIGGIATALGGAAVA

-447 TAGKGATKK
+447 AAGKGATKK

-467 IATTASQTWKQTRE
+467 IAATASQTWKQTRE

-506 DTKPVQGVTG
+506 DTKPAQAVTG

-531 NLGNEDGLVQRVAKQ
+531 NLGNEDGLVQRVTKH

-569 KISGIVQMGAGA
+569 KISSIVQMGAGA
-581 IGKAQN
+581 IDKAQN

-596 GGAISKGIGAVSGS
+596 GGAIGKGIGAIS
-610 GAAGNFVTGTIG
+610 GAAGNLVTGTIG

-635 ITSLTSRL
+635 IASLTSRL

-650 STAFG
+650 GTAFG

-713 AIQNVGNT
+713 AIQNVGDT

-861 SFQAIVTSIQGI
+861 SFQAIVTSIQGV

-912 VPINAVIALINGAID
+912 VPINAVIAMINGAID

-1068 TGDGGNSGTDTEP
+1068 TGDGGNPGTDTEP
-1081 TDDDDRPHSAPQ
+1081 TDGDDRPHSAPQ
-1093 TGGSSS
+1093 TGGSSN

>member
-63 VSVKNAISY
+63 ASVKNAISY

-263 DATALAD
+263 DATDLAD

-278 AITDFMEALQ
+278 AIIDFMEALQ

-391 MKPQMEAVF
+391 MKPQMEAAF

-412 TIGGIGTALGGVAAA
+412 TIGGIATALGGVAVA

-447 TAGKGATKK
+447 AAGKGATKK

-467 IATTASQTWKQTRE
+467 IAATASQTWKQTRE

-506 DTKPVQGVTG
+506 DTKPAQAVTG

-531 NLGNEDGLVQRVAKQ
+531 NLGNEDGLVQRVTKH

-569 KISGIVQMGAGA
+569 KISSIVQMGAGA

-596 GGAISKGIGAVSGS
+596 GGAIGKGIGALS
-610 GAAGNFVTGTIG
+610 GAAGNLVTGTIG

-635 ITSLTSRL
+635 IASLTSRL

-650 STAFG
+650 GTAFG
-655 PLAGIFGSIL
+655 PLTGIFGSIL

-679 AVISIMGDHLDDVRT
+679 AVISIMGDHLDDVRA

-713 AIQNVGNT
+713 AIQNVGDT

-782 FSFVTQTV
+782 FGFVTQTV

-861 SFQAIVTSIQGI
+861 SFQAIVASIQGV

-889 SQAWEGIKQIFGNA
+889 SQAWEGVKQIFGNA
-903 FNALVELAK
+903 FNALAELAK

-1068 TGDGGNSGTDTEP
+1068 TGDGSNPGTDTEP
-1081 TDDDDRPHSAPQ
+1081 TDGDDRPHSAPQ
-1093 TGGSSS
+1093 TGGSSN

>member
-86 KDDNGELTAQYYE
+86 KDDNGELTAQYYG
-99 MSDALLELSTRI
+99 MSDALLKLSTRI
-111 PMTAEELTQ
+111 PVTAKGLTQ

-189 ANALQLSGIVT
+189 ANALQLSSIVT

-278 AITDFMEALQ
+278 AIIDFMEALQ

-319 ELKKHFDQVA
+319 ELKKHFNQVA

-391 MKPQMEAVF
+391 MKPQMEAAF

-412 TIGGIGTALGGVAAA
+412 TIGGIATALGGAAAA

-447 TAGKGATKK
+447 AAGKGATKK
-456 IKTSLVQQITD
+456 IKTSFVQQITD
-467 IATTASQTWKQTRE
+467 IAATASQAWKQTRE

-506 DTKPVQGVTG
+506 DTKPAQAVTG

-531 NLGNEDGLVQRVAKQ
+531 NLGNEDGLVQRVTKH

-569 KISGIVQMGAGA
+569 KISSIVQMGAGG

-596 GGAISKGIGAVSGS
+596 GGAIGKGIGAIS
-610 GAAGNFVTGTIG
+610 GAAGNLVTGTIG

-635 ITSLTSRL
+635 IASLTSRL

-650 STAFG
+650 GTAFG
-655 PLAGIFGSIL
+655 PLTGIFGSIL

-679 AVISIMGDHLDDVRT
+679 AVISIMGDHLDDVRA

-713 AIQNVGNT
+713 AIQNVGDT
-721 IAQAFSPEKLAT
+721 TAQAFSPEKLAT

-861 SFQAIVTSIQGI
+861 SFQAIITSIQGI
-873 FDGLIAFV
+873 FDGLITFV

-889 SQAWEGIKQIFGNA
+889 GQAWEGVKQIFGNA

-912 VPINAVIALINGAID
+912 APINAVIALINGAID

-944 VAGGQTFS
+944 VVGGQTFS

-1068 TGDGGNSGTDTEP
+1068 TGDGGNPGTDTEP
-1081 TDDDDRPHSAPQ
+1081 TDGDDRPHSAPQ
-1093 TGGSSS
+1093 AGGSSN
-1099 GNGGAVYQYAPQF
+1099 GNGGVVYQYAPQF

>member
-63 VSVKNAISY
+63 ASVKNAISY

-263 DATALAD
+263 DATDLAD

-278 AITDFMEALQ
+278 AIIDFMEALQ

-379 DKVTEFLNKLTE
+379 DKVAEFLNKLTE
-391 MKPQMEAVF
+391 MKPQMEAAF

-412 TIGGIGTALGGVAAA
+412 TIGGIATALGGAAVA

-447 TAGKGATKK
+447 AAGKGATKK

-467 IATTASQTWKQTRE
+467 IAATASQTWKQTRE

-506 DTKPVQGVTG
+506 DTKPAQAVTG

-531 NLGNEDGLVQRVAKQ
+531 NLGNEDGLVQRVTKH

-569 KISGIVQMGAGA
+569 KISSIVQMGAGA

-596 GGAISKGIGAVSGS
+596 GGAIGKGIGALS
-610 GAAGNFVTGTIG
+610 GAAGNLVTGTIG

-635 ITSLTSRL
+635 IASLTSRL

-650 STAFG
+650 GTAFG
-655 PLAGIFGSIL
+655 PLTGIFGSIL

-679 AVISIMGDHLDDVRT
+679 AVISIMGDHLDDVRA

-713 AIQNVGNT
+713 AIQNVGDT

-782 FSFVTQTV
+782 FGFVTQTV

-847 AVPVILSVVQSLVA
+847 AAPVILSVVQSLVA
-861 SFQAIVTSIQGI
+861 SFQAIVASIQGV

-889 SQAWEGIKQIFGNA
+889 SQAWEGVKQIFGNA

-987 VRSANINTWQQAG
+987 VRSANISTWQQAG

-1068 TGDGGNSGTDTEP
+1068 TGDGSNPGTDTEP
-1081 TDDDDRPHSAPQ
+1081 TDGDDRPHSAPQ
-1093 TGGSSS
+1093 TGGSSN

-1130 MTEFRR
+1130 ITEFRR

>member
-22 GNALSGAAKQANAWS
+22 GNALSGAAKQANTWS

-263 DATALAD
+263 DATDLAD

-278 AITDFMEALQ
+278 AIIDFMEALQ

-391 MKPQMEAVF
+391 MKPQMEAAF

-412 TIGGIGTALGGVAAA
+412 TIGGIATALGGAAVA

-447 TAGKGATKK
+447 AAGKGATKK

-467 IATTASQTWKQTRE
+467 IAATASQTWKQTRE

-506 DTKPVQGVTG
+506 DTKPAQAVTG

-531 NLGNEDGLVQRVAKQ
+531 NLGNEDGLVQRVTKH

-569 KISGIVQMGAGA
+569 KISSIVQMGAGA

-596 GGAISKGIGAVSGS
+596 GGAIGKGIGAIS
-610 GAAGNFVTGTIG
+610 GAAGNLVTGTIG

-635 ITSLTSRL
+635 IASLTSRL

-650 STAFG
+650 GTAFG

-713 AIQNVGNT
+713 AIQNVGDT

-790 LPGIMQAFSTAAPY
+790 LPGIMQAFGTAAPY

-826 IQAALPVIMAVIQ
+826 IQTALPVIMAVIQ

-861 SFQAIVTSIQGI
+861 SFQAIVTSIQGV

-889 SQAWEGIKQIFGNA
+889 SQAWEGVKQIFGNA

-1009 AAAVAGAAQPA
+1009 AAVAGAAQPA

-1068 TGDGGNSGTDTEP
+1068 TGDGGNPGTDTEP
-1081 TDDDDRPHSAPQ
+1081 TDGDDRPHSAPQ
-1093 TGGSSS
+1093 TGGSSN

>member
-63 VSVKNAISY
+63 ASVKNAISY

-86 KDDNGELTAQYYE
+86 KDDNGALTAQYYE

-200 AVGSLGDV
+200 AVGSLGNV

-263 DATALAD
+263 NATDLAD

-278 AITDFMEALQ
+278 AIIDFMEALQ

-379 DKVTEFLNKLTE
+379 DKVAEFLNKLTE
-391 MKPQMEAVF
+391 MKPQMEAAF

-412 TIGGIGTALGGVAAA
+412 TIGGIATALGGAAVA

-440 LGLGGND
+440 LCLGGND
-447 TAGKGATKK
+447 AAGKGATKK

-467 IATTASQTWKQTRE
+467 IAATASQTWKQTRE

-506 DTKPVQGVTG
+506 DTKPAQAVTG

-531 NLGNEDGLVQRVAKQ
+531 NLGNEDGLVQRVTKH

-569 KISGIVQMGAGA
+569 KISSIVQMGAGA

-596 GGAISKGIGAVSGS
+596 GGAIGKGIGAIS
-610 GAAGNFVTGTIG
+610 GAAGNLVTGTIG

-635 ITSLTSRL
+635 IASLTSRL

-650 STAFG
+650 GTAFG
-655 PLAGIFGSIL
+655 PLTGIFGSIL

-679 AVISIMGDHLDDVRT
+679 AVISIMGDHLDDVRA

-713 AIQNVGNT
+713 AIQNVGDT

-768 TFSTTY
+768 AFSTTY

-782 FSFVTQTV
+782 FGFVTQTV

-813 SVILQVATMIAQA
+813 SVILQVATMIVQA
-826 IQAALPVIMAVIQ
+826 IQAALPVVMAVIQ
-839 GVLAAFQV
+839 GILAAFQV

-861 SFQAIVTSIQGI
+861 SFQAIVTSIQGV

-889 SQAWEGIKQIFGNA
+889 SQAWEGVKQIFGNA

-1068 TGDGGNSGTDTEP
+1068 TGDGGNPGTDTEP
-1081 TDDDDRPHSAPQ
+1081 TDDDRPHSAPQ
-1093 TGGSSS
+1093 TGGGSN

>member
-263 DATALAD
+263 DATDLAD

-278 AITDFMEALQ
+278 AIIDFMEALQ

-391 MKPQMEAVF
+391 MKPQMEAAF

-412 TIGGIGTALGGVAAA
+412 TIGGIATALGGAAVA

-447 TAGKGATKK
+447 AAGKGATKK

-506 DTKPVQGVTG
+506 DTKPAQAVTG
-516 YIARVKE
+516 YITRVKE

-531 NLGNEDGLVQRVAKQ
+531 NLGNEDGLVQRVTKH

-569 KISGIVQMGAGA
+569 KISSIVQMGAGA

-596 GGAISKGIGAVSGS
+596 GGAIGKGIGAIS
-610 GAAGNFVTGTIG
+610 GAAGNLVTGTIG

-635 ITSLTSRL
+635 IASLTSRL

-650 STAFG
+650 GTAFC

-679 AVISIMGDHLDDVRT
+679 AVISIMGDHLDDVRA

-713 AIQNVGNT
+713 AIQNVGDT

-861 SFQAIVTSIQGI
+861 SFQAIVTSIQGV

-889 SQAWEGIKQIFGNA
+889 SQAWEGVKQIFGNA

-1068 TGDGGNSGTDTEP
+1068 TGDGGNPGTDTEP
-1081 TDDDDRPHSAPQ
+1081 TDGDDRPHSAPQ
-1093 TGGSSS
+1093 TGGSSN